1 MLAAL
6 LLIPAFFVEAGEA
19 APNLPGKK
27 VIEIKKG
34 ETPISLVSFQEGGYR
49 EQSFTATKPFYAVS
63 ACVAT
68 WAADDAKVEL
78 FLYKEGMDEGA
89 PTYDLIKRKTFEN
102 VSDGEWLMLEFDKPV
117 PAGKNRNYSLV
128 MKGIPGTV
136 GWYGAEACPD
146 IQDMPTVIIHES
158 DLGAWYGK
166 TEPAIPFSMR
176 LYVEEE

>member
-1 MLAAL
+1 MKTDIHYFIPAAAL
-6 LLIPAFFVEAGEA
+6 LMTIILGAAGASASDVPAVEQREA
-19 APNLPGKK
+19 EANLPGKK

-78 FLYKEGMDEGA
+78 FLYK
-89 PTYDLIKRKTFEN
+89 F
-102 VSDGEWLMLEFDKPV
+102 
-117 PAGKNRNYSLV
+117 